1 MNTHT
6 ISIAESTLR
15 LVIAAVLAGCV
26 GWDREKKGRGAG
38 LRTHMLVGI
47 GSTLIMIVS
56 AFGFE
61 DILGHPDVVLDPS
74 RIAAQVVSGIGFLG
88 TGTILRK
95 GSIKGLTTAAGLWSV
110 AAIGLAVGG
119 GMYVSAAIAT
129 IIVLIVLAGI
139 RQLEQK
145 TEKSKKKVSTIQF
158 DADLVNTNILEIQ
171 AAIEKQGIKVENIAM
186 RRTEIKEIQ
195 HITVTLGETGLPDSI
210 SKAVRDLTNGDSI
223 TNLSIQYNRTAG
235 KDEDKEEEE

>member
-6 ISIAESTLR
+6 ISIAESSVR
-15 LVIAAVLAGCV
+15 LVIGAVLAAFV

-95 GSIKGLTTAAGLWSV
+95 SSIKGLTTAAGLWSV

-119 GMYVSAAIAT
+119 GLYISAVIAT
-129 IIVLIVLAGI
+129 LIVMIVLEGI
-139 RQLEQK
+139 RQLELK
-145 TEKSKKKVSTIQF
+145 TEKNKKKISSFQF
-158 DADLVNTNILEIQ
+158 DADLVRANILEVQ
-171 AAIEKQGIKVENIAM
+171 AVIEKQGIKVENIGM
-186 RRTEIKEIQ
+186 RRTGIKEIQ
-195 HITVTLGETGLPDSI
+195 HVTVILGEAGLPDAI
-210 SKAVRDLTNGDSI
+210 SRAVNELSGIDSV
-223 TNLSIQYNRTAG
+223 TNLTIQYNKTQG
-235 KDEDKEEEE
+235 EEESKEEE